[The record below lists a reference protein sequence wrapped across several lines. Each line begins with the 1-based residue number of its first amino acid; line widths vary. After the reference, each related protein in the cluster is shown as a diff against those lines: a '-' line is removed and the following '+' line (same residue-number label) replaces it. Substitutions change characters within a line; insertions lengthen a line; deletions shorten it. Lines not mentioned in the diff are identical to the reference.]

1 MGERRRQYDRQ
12 FKEQAVR
19 LLEQGEVPL
28 ARVARQL
35 GVTESML
42 RRWRAQV
49 ESGRTFSESGRQE
62 RSLVQRL
69 QRENQQLRQDLAAL
83 KKTLGL
89 LERGRRSSMR

>member
-1 MGERRRQYDRQ
+1 MGERRQQYNRQ

-19 LLEQGEVPL
+19 LLDQGDVPL
-28 ARVARQL
+28 AQVARQV

-49 ESGRTFSESGRQE
+49 ASGKSFSESGRQE

-89 LERGRRSSMR
+89 LERVRR

>member
-1 MGERRRQYDRQ
+1 MSERRRQYDRQ

-28 ARVARQL
+28 ARIARQL

-49 ESGRTFSESGRQE
+49 ESGKLFSESGRQE

-89 LERGRRSSMR
+89 LERGRR

>member
-1 MGERRRQYDRQ
+1 MAERRRQYDRQ

-19 LLEQGEVPL
+19 LLQAGEVPL

-49 ESGRTFSESGRQE
+49 ESGKLFSESGRQE

-89 LERGRRSSMR
+89 LERGRR

>member
-1 MGERRRQYDRQ
+1 MAERRQQYDRQ

-19 LLEQGEVPL
+19 LLQAGEVPL

-49 ESGRTFSESGRQE
+49 ENGKSFNESGRQE
-62 RSLVQRL
+62 RTLVQRL

-89 LERGRRSSMR
+89 LEHGRR

>member
-1 MGERRRQYDRQ
+1 MSERRRQYDRQ

-19 LLEQGEVPL
+19 LLQAGEVPL

-49 ESGRTFSESGRQE
+49 ESGQLFSESGRQE

-89 LERGRRSSMR
+89 LEHGRR

>member
-1 MGERRRQYDRQ
+1 MGERRQQYDRQ

-49 ESGRTFSESGRQE
+49 ESGKLFSESGRQE

-83 KKTLGL
+83 KKTLFL
-89 LERGRRSSMR
+89 LERGRR

>member
-1 MGERRRQYDRQ
+1 MVEKRRQYDRQ

-19 LLEQGEVPL
+19 LLQSGEVPL

-49 ESGRTFSESGRQE
+49 ESGKSFSSSGRQE
-62 RSLVQRL
+62 RSLVQQL

-89 LERGRRSSMR
+89 LERGRR

>member
-1 MGERRRQYDRQ
+1 MVERRRQYDRQ

-28 ARVARQL
+28 AQVSRQL

-49 ESGRTFSESGRQE
+49 ESGKSFSESGRQE
-62 RSLVQRL
+62 RSLVQQL
-69 QRENQQLRQDLAAL
+69 QRENQQLRRDLVAL
-83 KKTLGL
+83 KKTLGV
-89 LERGRRSSMR
+89 LERDRR

>member
-1 MGERRRQYDRQ
+1 MSERRRQYDRQ

-19 LLEQGEVPL
+19 LLQAGEVPL

-49 ESGRTFSESGRQE
+49 ASGRCFSESGRQE
-62 RSLVQRL
+62 RTLVQRL
-69 QRENQQLRQDLAAL
+69 QRENQQLKRDLAAL

-89 LERGRRSSMR
+89 LERGQR